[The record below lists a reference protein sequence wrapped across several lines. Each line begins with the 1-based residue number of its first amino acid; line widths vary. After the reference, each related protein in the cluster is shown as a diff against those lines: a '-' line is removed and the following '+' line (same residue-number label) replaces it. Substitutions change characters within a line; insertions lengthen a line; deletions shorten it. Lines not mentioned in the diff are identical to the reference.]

1 VKSNAPKITSKEQS
15 KRFIDTARELGCD
28 EDEAA
33 FEEKLKRIATAKP
46 ESSRK
51 KAKPHVRQSPRS

>member
-1 VKSNAPKITSKEQS
+1 MSDTEQS
-15 KRFIDTARELGCD
+15 RRFIETARELGYD

-46 ESSRK
+46 K
-51 KAKPHVRQSPRS
+51 LNPRNHAT

>member
-1 VKSNAPKITSKEQS
+1 MVAGKAKADKKPQS
-15 KRFIDTARELGCD
+15 QRFIETARELGCD

-46 ESSRK
+46 KRSKASSNRRREK
-51 KAKPHVRQSPRS
+51 

>member
-1 VKSNAPKITSKEQS
+1 MPRSKQQTEPGEQS
-15 KRFIDTARELGCD
+15 KRFIETVRELGCD

-46 ESSRK
+46 KRSKASSNRRRENK
-51 KAKPHVRQSPRS
+51 TD